1 MQTVLFVI
9 KIDIR
14 NDMENHFKRKLDV
27 WNGLLECNLAS
38 NLPLYIPIS
47 QGRSS
52 SVRMMRYEGEVV
64 FPIFAYWKIV
74 GFGLWI
80 SSIMTLHL
88 IRLITPPLLQPA
100 QPTLPPNWPN
110 YRSHSSPGSL
120 ADHPQTNYANHQ
132 ITNGVINA
140 RHYRGCLW

>member
-27 WNGLLECNLAS
+27 GNGLLECNLAS

-52 SVRMMRYEGEVV
+52 SVRMMRYEGEV
-64 FPIFAYWKIV
+64 FFSIFA
-74 GFGLWI
+74 
-80 SSIMTLHL
+80 
-88 IRLITPPLLQPA
+88 
-100 QPTLPPNWPN
+100 
-110 YRSHSSPGSL
+110 
-120 ADHPQTNYANHQ
+120 
-132 ITNGVINA
+132 
-140 RHYRGCLW
+140 